1 LHDDI
6 YRVNILDMIFT
17 DIIQTDEYNNI
28 WAECIDYIR
37 HHCTNDPLYKNYIS
51 LSKQDFISL
60 TVAIDNDKI
69 VAFSGAQ
76 CKPEW
81 GPNIV
86 RISSR
91 FWIDPSSRHGVTKF
105 KESNVPWYNSEFLLP
120 IQIAA
125 VKDFP
130 HMFISREGSYRNSFG
145 KYINL
150 VNSFNNTNFIL
161 LDGYYDILNTE
172 QMIAVDASTIEEAE
186 QILREDTLLSKLSR

>member
-1 LHDDI
+1 
-6 YRVNILDMIFT
+6 MIFT
-17 DIIQTDEYNNI
+17 DIIQTEEYDTI

-37 HHCTNDPLYKNYIS
+37 QNCTSDPLYENYTN
-51 LSKQDFISL
+51 LSKHDFISL

-105 KESNVPWYNSEFLLP
+105 KESDVPWYNSEFLLP

-130 HMFISREGSYRNSFG
+130 HMFISREGPYRKSFS
-145 KYINL
+145 KYIDL
-150 VNSFNNTNFIL
+150 VNFYNNTNFIL
-161 LDGYYDILNTE
+161 LDGYYDVLNTE
-172 QMIAVDASTIEEAE
+172 QLIAVNATTSAEAE
-186 QILREDTLLSKLSR
+186 QFIREDTLLSKLSR